1 MKVRVP
7 PDLDATLDGVCVAWP
22 VFTIS
27 LFAKEPLSELG
38 PDALAPFERYRE
50 LVGDEALRFYATANM
65 SKHKK
70 VTKRSLT
77 MLKTWLKPGAKL
89 DYYVFLSFQ
98 DSDDFNH
105 APRSLFLVAGA
116 EEDDGER
123 TDDATLVR
131 LSLPMPW
138 GLEEPERMFELAQ
151 ELWGQLPYRSG
162 QAGFGLEVSRYFIDI
177 AHEYAYGRSMRHPG
191 IDIPDAANDAILTGF
206 DNVRGV
212 GWLTMLDDD
221 FVEKLGGV
229 EALREALGDAAEV
242 VEQERGVILK
252 AGPVPQFGDVNRKED
267 LPEYRAVYA
276 AIEPLLPDFGDAP
289 CLNIGGDFES
299 RNEAWLERFAP

>member
-1 MKVRVP
+1 MKPRVP
-7 PDLDATLDGVCVAWP
+7 PDLDAALDGVCVASP
-22 VFTIS
+22 VFTIN

-38 PDALAPFERYRE
+38 PAALAPFERYRE

-89 DYYVFLSFQ
+89 DYYAFLSFQ

-105 APRSLFLVAGA
+105 APRSLFAIAGA

-123 TDDATLVR
+123 ADDATLVR

-162 QAGFGLEVSRYFIDI
+162 QAGFGFEVSRYFVDA

-191 IDIPDAANDAILTGF
+191 LDIPDAANDAILTGF
-206 DNVRGV
+206 ESVRGV

-221 FVEKLGGV
+221 FVEQLGGV

-252 AGPVPQFGDVNRKED
+252 AGAVPQFGDVNRKED

-276 AIEPLLPDFGDAP
+276 AIEPLFPDFGDAP

-299 RNEAWLERFAP
+299 RNEAWLKRFAP